1 MKSVFSIRLSS
12 LFLLMATLLTINS
25 CKKKF
30 DEPPAPVDPDLTVT
44 HTIAQLKAMHTVAG
58 ALDVINTDMI
68 IAGTVIAN
76 DKSGNLY
83 KNIYIQD
90 ATGALQLMLDA
101 NGLFNQFPVGR
112 KVFVKVKGLCLS
124 DYNNMI
130 QLGIRAVVSGT
141 PSIQAIASNIIGQYV
156 IGGSVNN
163 PVTTKPVTLAQLNTD
178 MQDPLLGTL
187 IELTDFEFSDTT
199 KTYSDTS
206 SYRNDLNLTIKNCD
220 GLNIIIRTSG
230 YANFAGV
237 KVPGGNG
244 KITAL
249 YTVFRTTRQLV
260 LRDTAD
266 VKFTNVRCSFFEEN
280 FQSYATTGNNALV
293 IPGWKNIQQT
303 GDVPYTMASFGSNI
317 FPKVSAFASTQMAT
331 TNIASWL
338 ISPDINLPAGS
349 APKYSFTC
357 ARRYPAGTFK
367 ALISTNFDGTNVAA
381 ATWVLLATVPAGPS
395 NAFTPFDLFGPYD
408 LTSYAGRKINIA
420 FLYEAAAG
428 TSRFDVG
435 TYEPDDIKI
444 VR

>member
-260 LRDTAD
+260 LRTL
-266 VKFTNVRCSFFEEN
+266 
-280 FQSYATTGNNALV
+280 Q
-293 IPGWKNIQQT
+293 
-303 GDVPYTMASFGSNI
+303 
-317 FPKVSAFASTQMAT
+317 
-331 TNIASWL
+331 
-338 ISPDINLPAGS
+338 
-349 APKYSFTC
+349 
-357 ARRYPAGTFK
+357 
-367 ALISTNFDGTNVAA
+367 
-381 ATWVLLATVPAGPS
+381 LL
-395 NAFTPFDLFGPYD
+395 
-408 LTSYAGRKINIA
+408 
-420 FLYEAAAG
+420 
-428 TSRFDVG
+428 
-435 TYEPDDIKI
+435 
-444 VR
+444 